1 MDTPETFAVEDG
13 PQNDRAE
20 AEQLHQLAQGVF
32 GQIGYMN
39 ATAVETAAR
48 TPIERLA
55 EARLLMLEAIYRELR
70 HGHDQVTAQTA
81 GGTSLYIWRQQPPGR
96 LNESRRLGRGHPEP
110 GAARSSPAPGRLAAS
125 ACPVTHAELL
135 CP

>member
-55 EARLLMLEAIYRELR
+55 EAQLLMLEAIYRELR

-81 GGTSLYIWRQQPPGR
+81 ALAEHVQALSEHADAMDKLGGR
-96 LNESRRLGRGHPEP
+96 LLEHADALSRYRPRN
-110 GAARSSPAPGRLAAS
+110 
-125 ACPVTHAELL
+125 
-135 CP
+135 